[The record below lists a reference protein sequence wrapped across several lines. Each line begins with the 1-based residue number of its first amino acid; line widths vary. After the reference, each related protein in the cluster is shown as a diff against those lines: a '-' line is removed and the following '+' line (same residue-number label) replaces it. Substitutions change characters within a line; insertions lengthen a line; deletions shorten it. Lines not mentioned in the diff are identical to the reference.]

1 MLASMLIINQLSLF
15 SQFAVYVCN
24 LLTVSDGDTIQN
36 K

>member
-15 SQFAVYVCN
+15 NQFAVYVCN